1 MAANAADMVTEAG
14 NVFLRNYLFRNL
26 YPEWCPENSKMPD
39 TTWTKSQIELPNR
52 KDFAKMEKSIEAHGS
67 DSSVVSRHYS
77 YIKFDDIVSPG
88 YFETPEL
95 RKKMINYVRSCF
107 ALREFPH
114 TPVDFIGTRWH
125 DNDAYSEIEKWE
137 NVETIKISA
146 EFIEHGQ
153 RESIFPEFFSIPV
166 LDGVKKD
173 LGSYLYSALMMMEPV
188 PEEKQNFKRE
198 WFVYFDWTKETD
210 PETGYHKMKR
220 SDDGMV
226 IPVGNRFQCADVAK
240 TEGGGDYS
248 TSMTITTDHENNWY
262 ILDMWRDQVRPMTL
276 ADKYIDMF
284 YYWFPLEIG
293 IETITYELMLKLY
306 IEEKMRREG
315 ISFPVTSINQGNK
328 LSKEI
333 KIKALQPM
341 FESKCIYLPRG
352 HALTPVLEEELIRF
366 PSGKNDDLIDTLQM
380 FREMVFPSSNA
391 KPRVMQP
398 NSLEMWKS
406 RLKKWHKNPN
416 RFFRD
421 YQADLSAMLRRS

>member
-1 MAANAADMVTEAG
+1 M
-14 NVFLRNYLFRNL
+14 
-26 YPEWCPENSKMPD
+26 
-39 TTWTKSQIELPNR
+39 
-52 KDFAKMEKSIEAHGS
+52 
-67 DSSVVSRHYS
+67 
-77 YIKFDDIVSPG
+77 FDA
-88 YFETPEL
+88 
-95 RKKMINYVRSCF
+95 CF
-107 ALREFPH
+107 ALREFPD

-146 EFIEHGQ
+146 EYVEHGMRQ
-153 RESIFPEFFSIPV
+153 SIFPEYFSIPV

-198 WFVYFDWTKETD
+198 WFVYFDWTKEVD
-210 PETGYHKMKR
+210 PETGYHKMRR
-220 SDDGMV
+220 SDDNMV
-226 IPVGNRFQCADVAK
+226 IPVGNRFQCSDVAK

-284 YYWFPLEIG
+284 YYWFPVEIG
-293 IETITYELMLKLY
+293 IETITYEMMLKLY

-315 ISFPVTSINQGNK
+315 ISFPITSINQGNK

-352 HALTPVLEEELIRF
+352 QYTNACAGRGTNKIPV
-366 PSGKNDDLIDTLQM
+366 
-380 FREMVFPSSNA
+380 
-391 KPRVMQP
+391 
-398 NSLEMWKS
+398 WKK
-406 RLKKWHKNPN
+406 R
-416 RFFRD
+416 
-421 YQADLSAMLRRS
+421 